1 MVCVAFLPVWLSGL
15 GMGWLLMYHIGKHA
29 CPGRHLALV
38 VVKLFLLEFLERF
51 EFKEV
56 ERPKDWQLGFMFNA
70 VPDMKT
76 NVWIR
81 PRREDVEVGA

>member
-1 MVCVAFLPVWLSGL
+1 MVCVPLTPYISDRWNPWLTETP
-15 GMGWLLMYHIGKHA
+15 GKHA

-38 VVKLFLLEFLERF
+38 VVKLFLLEFMERF
-51 EFKEV
+51 EFREV
-56 ERPKDWQLGFMFNA
+56 ERPRDWQLGFMFNA

-81 PRREDVEVGA
+81 PRREETEVEA

>member
-1 MVCVAFLPVWLSGL
+1 MDHL
-15 GMGWLLMYHIGKHA
+15 GKHA

-76 NVWIR
+76 KVWIR
-81 PRREDVEVGA
+81 PRRENVKVEA